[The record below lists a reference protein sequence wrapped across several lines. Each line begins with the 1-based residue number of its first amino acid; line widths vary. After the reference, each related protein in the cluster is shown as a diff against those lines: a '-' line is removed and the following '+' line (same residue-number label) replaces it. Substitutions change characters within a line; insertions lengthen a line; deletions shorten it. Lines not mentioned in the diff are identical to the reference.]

1 MGKKKGSFGQVSTLN
16 PEQQKILS
24 EMLGQVSQGLESPG
38 FISTLRSDITQ
49 QPTYQAGQNALMD
62 ILQAGYQ
69 PEQIREAFQA
79 NVARPAIE
87 QFSQEIAPT
96 IQQAAVG
103 AGGGRSSMVPAQVAR
118 AGERLQTNLAGQ
130 LGAQLLQAEEMAKAR
145 QQAGVGQAM
154 QYAQL
159 PETQK
164 QQQLAMLSGLLGMGI
179 SPNYQELTY
188 KPGTKGFGQAIGTA
202 LGAAG
207 GSYFGNP
214 MLGAK
219 IGGQIGSA
227 F

>member
-1 MGKKKGSFGQVSTLN
+1 MGRRRASFGQVSRLS

-24 EMLGQVSQGLESPG
+24 TMLGQVSQGLESPG
-38 FISTLRSDITQ
+38 LTSALRSDITQ
-49 QPTYQAGQNALMD
+49 QPSYQAGQSALMD

-87 QFSQEIAPT
+87 QFQQELAPT

-118 AGERLQTNLAGQ
+118 SGERLATNLAGQ

-154 QYAQL
+154 QYAQA
-159 PETQK
+159 PEAQR
-164 QQQLAMLSGLLGMGI
+164 QQQLSQLAALLGMGV
-179 SPNYQELTY
+179 SPSFQQTTLQ
-188 KPGTKGFGQAIGTA
+188 PGRQGFGGAIGTA

-207 GSYFGNP
+207 GSYFGQP
-214 MLGAK
+214 LLGAK